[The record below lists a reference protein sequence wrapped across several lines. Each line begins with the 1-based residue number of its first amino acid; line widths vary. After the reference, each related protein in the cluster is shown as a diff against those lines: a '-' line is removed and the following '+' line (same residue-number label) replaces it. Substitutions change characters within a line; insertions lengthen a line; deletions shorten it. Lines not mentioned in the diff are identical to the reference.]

1 MRKTLVA
8 ISLTAALL
16 GLHTPANAHQPVVLL
31 NSDTTAANGPLLVDG
46 TISFA
51 VRAGFTK
58 AGQKKAFRA
67 GFKAGD
73 PVEVQ
78 LLIMDKRPENRLKN
92 SQIPSLTI
100 TSPSGKSTTLKI
112 TERTKFLETFTSTNY
127 FYLARYSAPAEEGI
141 YNFTVTS
148 RTKAAVTIGVGYQE
162 IPGEVIRGAV
172 PTPTVAPYVFTGSLI
187 WPAVGNWVIT
197 GTSVTGGPGGDPTLL
212 TLAFDNVTSYGAGSY
227 EADVTYNYPGGPTT
241 VIKGFNPPYN
251 ENPAYLN
258 VNSGNIY
265 PGLSSVVIVPKANVA
280 AAGGSGQITLT
291 IS

>member
-31 NSDTTAANGPLLVDG
+31 NSDTTAASGPLLVDG

-78 LLIMDKRPENRLKN
+78 LLIMDKKPENKLKN

-112 TERTKFLETFTSTNY
+112 TERAKFFEPYGGTNY
-127 FYLARYSAPAEEGI
+127 LYLSRYTAPAEAGI
-141 YNFTVTS
+141 YNFVITARS
-148 RTKAAVTIGVGYQE
+148 KAAVTVAVGDKE
-162 IPGEVIRGAV
+162 IPGEVIRGAA
-172 PTPTVAPYVFTGSLI
+172 PTPTVAPSPSASATPAGYTMEQVKANNTATKCWSAIDGKVYDLTNWISSHPGGAGAITSLC
-187 WPAVGNWVIT
+187 GT
-197 GTSVTGGPGGDPTLL
+197 DGTSAYINQHKGQSRPGSTL
-212 TLAFDNVTSYGAGSY
+212 T
-227 EADVTYNYPGGPTT
+227 
-241 VIKGFNPPYN
+241 
-251 ENPAYLN
+251 AYLLGPLN
-258 VNSGNIY
+258 
-265 PGLSSVVIVPKANVA
+265 K
-280 AAGGSGQITLT
+280 
-291 IS
+291 

>member
-1 MRKTLVA
+1 MRHPKILLA
-8 ISLTAALL
+8 ILPLL
-16 GLHTPANAHQPVVLL
+16 MIVGTPAHAHQPVVLL
-31 NSDTTAANGPLLVDG
+31 NSDTTAASGPLLVDG

-92 SQIPSLTI
+92 SQIPTLTI
-100 TSPSGKSTTLKI
+100 TSPSGKSKTLKI

-162 IPGEVIRGAV
+162 IPGEVIRGAA
-172 PTPTVAPYVFTGSLI
+172 PTPTVAPTPSASATPAGYTMEQVKANNTATKCWSAIDGKVYDLTNWISSHPGGAGAITSLC
-187 WPAVGNWVIT
+187 GT
-197 GTSVTGGPGGDPTLL
+197 DGTSAYINQHKGQSRPGSTL
-212 TLAFDNVTSYGAGSY
+212 T
-227 EADVTYNYPGGPTT
+227 
-241 VIKGFNPPYN
+241 
-251 ENPAYLN
+251 AYLLGPLN
-258 VNSGNIY
+258 
-265 PGLSSVVIVPKANVA
+265 K
-280 AAGGSGQITLT
+280 
-291 IS
+291 

>member
-31 NSDTTAANGPLLVDG
+31 NSDTTAASGPLLVDG

-92 SQIPSLTI
+92 SQIPTLTI

-112 TERTKFLETFTSTNY
+112 TERAKFFEPYGGTNY
-127 FYLARYSAPAEEGI
+127 LYLSRYTAPAEAGI
-141 YNFTVTS
+141 YNFVITARS
-148 RTKAAVTIGVGYQE
+148 KAAVTVAVGDKE
-162 IPGEVIRGAV
+162 IPGEVIRGAA
-172 PTPTVAPYVFTGSLI
+172 PTPTVAPSPSASATPAGYTMEQVKANNTATKCWSAIDGKVYDLTNWISSHPGGAGAITSLC
-187 WPAVGNWVIT
+187 GT
-197 GTSVTGGPGGDPTLL
+197 DGTSAYINQHKGQSRPGSTL
-212 TLAFDNVTSYGAGSY
+212 T
-227 EADVTYNYPGGPTT
+227 
-241 VIKGFNPPYN
+241 
-251 ENPAYLN
+251 AYLLGPLN
-258 VNSGNIY
+258 
-265 PGLSSVVIVPKANVA
+265 K
-280 AAGGSGQITLT
+280 
-291 IS
+291 

>member
-1 MRKTLVA
+1 MRKTLIA

-16 GLHTPANAHQPVVLL
+16 GPHTPANAHIPVVLL
-31 NSDTTAANGPLLVDG
+31 NSDTTAASGPLLVDG

-67 GFKAGD
+67 GFKAD

-162 IPGEVIRGAV
+162 IPGEVIRGAA
-172 PTPTVAPYVFTGSLI
+172 PTPTVAPTPSASAT
-187 WPAVGNWVIT
+187 PAGYTMEQVKANNTATKCWSAIDGKVYDLTNWI
-197 GTSVTGGPGGDPTLL
+197 SSHPGG
-212 TLAFDNVTSYGAGSY
+212 AGAITSLCGTDGTASF
-227 EADVTYNYPGGPTT
+227 
-241 VIKGFNPPYN
+241 KGQH
-251 ENPAYLN
+251 
-258 VNSGNIY
+258 
-265 PGLSSVVIVPKANVA
+265 
-280 AAGGSGQITLT
+280 GGSGQPQSRL
-291 IS
+291 SGYLLGPLNK

>member
-1 MRKTLVA
+1 MQVFNINYPLSAPYVYGISV
-8 ISLTAALL
+8 ISLTAT
-16 GLHTPANAHQPVVLL
+16 TPTPTPTPTPTRTPTPIPTPSPTPTIAA
-31 NSDTTAANGPLLVDG
+31 TATPTPTPTPTRTPTPTPTL
-46 TISFA
+46 T
-51 VRAGFTK
+51 
-58 AGQKKAFRA
+58 
-67 GFKAGD
+67 
-73 PVEVQ
+73 P
-78 LLIMDKRPENRLKN
+78 
-92 SQIPSLTI
+92 TI
-100 TSPSGKSTTLKI
+100 TPT
-112 TERTKFLETFTSTNY
+112 
-127 FYLARYSAPAEEGI
+127 
-141 YNFTVTS
+141 
-148 RTKAAVTIGVGYQE
+148 
-162 IPGEVIRGAV
+162 

>member
-31 NSDTTAANGPLLVDG
+31 NSDTTAASGPLLVDG
-46 TISFA
+46 TVSFA

-92 SQIPSLTI
+92 SQIPTLTI

-112 TERTKFLETFTSTNY
+112 TERAKFFEPYGGTNY
-127 FYLARYSAPAEEGI
+127 LYLSRYTAPAEAGI
-141 YNFTVTS
+141 YNFVITARS
-148 RTKAAVTIGVGYQE
+148 KAAVTVAVGDKE
-162 IPGEVIRGAV
+162 IPGEVIRGAA
-172 PTPTVAPYVFTGSLI
+172 PTPTVAPSPSASATPAGYTMEQVKANNTATKCWSAIDGKVYDLTNWISSHPGGAGAITSLC
-187 WPAVGNWVIT
+187 GT
-197 GTSVTGGPGGDPTLL
+197 DGTSAYINQHKGQSRPGSTL
-212 TLAFDNVTSYGAGSY
+212 T
-227 EADVTYNYPGGPTT
+227 
-241 VIKGFNPPYN
+241 
-251 ENPAYLN
+251 AYLLGPLN
-258 VNSGNIY
+258 
-265 PGLSSVVIVPKANVA
+265 K
-280 AAGGSGQITLT
+280 
-291 IS
+291 